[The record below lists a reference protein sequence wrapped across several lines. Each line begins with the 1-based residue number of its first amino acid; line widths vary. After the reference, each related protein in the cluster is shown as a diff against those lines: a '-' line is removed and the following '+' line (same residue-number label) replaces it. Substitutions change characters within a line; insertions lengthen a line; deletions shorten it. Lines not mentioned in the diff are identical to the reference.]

1 MNKSLLITSLVIVM
15 TGCLKSEPTVQV
27 TSGLSCDETSDCP
40 ESFICSDNIC
50 LDLAQCGDGV
60 VQGWESC
67 DDGNTDPG
75 DYCSPRCDAIT
86 TVCGDG
92 LKQGEEVCDDGDG
105 VNSDAWAVT
114 RHCNSKCDGY
124 APYCGDEMPSAEE
137 TCDMGE
143 GVNSNDYAGTSQICD
158 LSCQGF
164 APHCGDGDI
173 TDDEVCDD
181 GNNDDGDRCAA
192 DCSANQ
198 TVCGD
203 GIIEGDE
210 VCDDGSAINSDSYS
224 VAPHCNAACTG
235 FAPFCGDGFQDG
247 NEVCDTGVLNTDEY
261 SSSGVCNASCS
272 DWAPHCGD
280 ERRTHDEICDD
291 GLGNSDAYALNDG
304 CNSTCTGRRPHCGD
318 GIEQHASPVDGSSA
332 LTISGAAENCDDGNT
347 QDDGNGCS
355 ETCTRIGSCGDG
367 TVQYYFEDCDD
378 SNDVTESCAYGDP
391 SCVVCVGLGYID
403 AENPENSV
411 PAGCQFRERVGPYCG
426 DGIIQQEGLEGDGV
440 GGTRFT
446 GTDADRNDTG
456 AWEGCDPDDDGA
468 PIACSTL
475 SPSLGSGIAVC
486 KSDCVGYDLSNCE
499 NQGQVY
505 VPNGPFMMGC
515 NEELDGDCGCRETTD
530 YTCIEG
536 SVNDEEAYHEV
547 LVSTF
552 LIDKYEASVSKYIEC
567 SNADSS
573 RCAAPTN
580 NSDDYDDYSNFTR
593 SGARGNHPMN
603 FLNYERASEFCAFN
617 NKRLPTE
624 AEWEKAARGTDGRV
638 FPWGEGLATCERA
651 WVNDWYNTSCDDD
664 GQGCTTG
671 DDVTL
676 MELDLGCGQG
686 RTTDVT
692 SKSAFASPYGA
703 VNMVGNVNEWVVD
716 CYGATYY
723 QSETMSYQNP
733 KNVDEC
739 DPGDYGVLRGGSFSD
754 KSRNLRTSYRRKHG
768 MSQNGYKG
776 FGVRCVQDV
785 IPATGA
791 VCGSEAILESS
802 TVLSGYVGTNEGA
815 TNDWGDNLSADRTYR
830 WSPAVAGSYTFTLE
844 AEAGSDLNPK
854 LRIVNSSTCEEIHNE
869 DDGQLTRQVG
879 LGTWVLV
886 ADGQGGTSGAFA
898 LSVSLCK
905 AYQDLGVALGSNLDG
920 DGTTVPESGAVDN
933 YGDNES
939 HRDRAY
945 VWRAPT
951 TSYYQFDTSGSVFNT
966 RLRLLDNECTQLAVN
981 TDGGTDGASQ
991 LVEKVGA
998 GEYRVL
1004 VVDGR
1009 GSGANISGEF
1019 DLNITQLCGNGSV
1032 DADTDETCDDGN
1044 TTSGDGCSAECQ
1056 SE

>member
-1 MNKSLLITSLVIVM
+1 MVTQAVWSVSVSGTS
-15 TGCLKSEPTVQV
+15 T
-27 TSGLSCDETSDCP
+27 
-40 ESFICSDNIC
+40 
-50 LDLAQCGDGV
+50 
-60 VQGWESC
+60 
-67 DDGNTDPG
+67 
-75 DYCSPRCDAIT
+75 PRIQK
-86 TVCGDG
+86 TVCRRDVSFENG
-92 LKQGEEVCDDGDG
+92 L
-105 VNSDAWAVT
+105 ALIAVT
-114 RHCNSKCDGY
+114 GSFNKRASKV
-124 APYCGDEMPSAEE
+124 
-137 TCDMGE
+137 T
-143 GVNSNDYAGTSQICD
+143 
-158 LSCQGF
+158 
-164 APHCGDGDI
+164 
-173 TDDEVCDD
+173 
-181 GNNDDGDRCAA
+181 
-192 DCSANQ
+192 
-198 TVCGD
+198 
-203 GIIEGDE
+203 
-210 VCDDGSAINSDSYS
+210 
-224 VAPHCNAACTG
+224 
-235 FAPFCGDGFQDG
+235 
-247 NEVCDTGVLNTDEY
+247 
-261 SSSGVCNASCS
+261 
-272 DWAPHCGD
+272 
-280 ERRTHDEICDD
+280 
-291 GLGNSDAYALNDG
+291 AL
-304 CNSTCTGRRPHCGD
+304 R
-318 GIEQHASPVDGSSA
+318 
-332 LTISGAAENCDDGNT
+332 
-347 QDDGNGCS
+347 
-355 ETCTRIGSCGDG
+355 
-367 TVQYYFEDCDD
+367 
-378 SNDVTESCAYGDP
+378 
-391 SCVVCVGLGYID
+391 
-403 AENPENSV
+403 
-411 PAGCQFRERVGPYCG
+411 
-426 DGIIQQEGLEGDGV
+426 
-440 GGTRFT
+440 GTRFT

-791 VCGSEAILESS
+791 FVAVKLYWRVVRFYRATSEQTKVRPMIETTFRPIDLSVESS
-802 TVLSGYVGTNEGA
+802 GC
-815 TNDWGDNLSADRTYR
+815 W
-830 WSPAVAGSYTFTLE
+830 
-844 AEAGSDLNPK
+844 
-854 LRIVNSSTCEEIHNE
+854 
-869 DDGQLTRQVG
+869 QLYLHT
-879 LGTWVLV
+879 
-886 ADGQGGTSGAFA
+886 
-898 LSVSLCK
+898 
-905 AYQDLGVALGSNLDG
+905 
-920 DGTTVPESGAVDN
+920 
-933 YGDNES
+933 
-939 HRDRAY
+939 
-945 VWRAPT
+945 
-951 TSYYQFDTSGSVFNT
+951 
-966 RLRLLDNECTQLAVN
+966 
-981 TDGGTDGASQ
+981 
-991 LVEKVGA
+991 
-998 GEYRVL
+998 
-1004 VVDGR
+1004 
-1009 GSGANISGEF
+1009 
-1019 DLNITQLCGNGSV
+1019 
-1032 DADTDETCDDGN
+1032 
-1044 TTSGDGCSAECQ
+1044 
-1056 SE
+1056 